1 MKEIRKVITLE
12 SDMKVGDLENF
23 TLYDYENKRKLDF
36 NKEDNVIGTCTYD
49 EVTENGT
56 LGLMCPRCNRVNFRK
71 IRYYGCMY
79 LEGIDDDKKD
89 IHTDSFVQHSI
100 HITCEN
106 CKSYIE
112 PIELDPNI
120 AEAIGILNEKWYK
133 TQFCCEGHG
142 DEAGAYILF
151 DPNSYRKVMEVI
163 DTLPITW
170 YLDLYSIRTRRDHCL
185 VIRSEG
191 FNYKEAMLDIL
202 DWAKSLKNAR
212 GQIIFEFNPNRK
224 RKGD

>member
-1 MKEIRKVITLE
+1 MKEIRKVIILE
-12 SDMKVGDLENF
+12 SNMKVGDLENF
-23 TLYDYENKRKLDF
+23 NLYNYENKRKLDF
-36 NKEDNVIGTCTYD
+36 NKKSNLIGTCTYD

-56 LGLMCPRCNRVNFRK
+56 IGLWCPRCNHVHFRK
-71 IRYYGCMY
+71 IRYYGYMY
-79 LEGIDDDKKD
+79 LEGEDDDEKN

-106 CKSYIE
+106 CKSYIM

-120 AEAIGILNEKWYK
+120 AEAVSILNDKWYK
-133 TQFCCEGHG
+133 TNFCCEGHG
-142 DEAGAYILF
+142 AEAGAYILF
-151 DPNSYRKVMEVI
+151 DSNSYRRVMEVI

-170 YLDLYSIRTRRDHCL
+170 YLDLYSIRNRRDHCL

-212 GQIIFEFNPNRK
+212 GQIIFK
-224 RKGD
+224 I